1 MKLPAATAFSALAA
15 AGALALSLATP
26 AAFAQAAAAP
36 AASAASAPAFAVR
49 PEVGAALN
57 QTIEL
62 YRAGKAAEAKARL
75 EQAQAAIQNLQPAEV
90 TVMHRIRGLLEMQ
103 LEQYAAAVKSFE
115 SALAVGAQNPQDALQ
130 CQESLAR
137 AHFNLKAY
145 PAAAEAARK
154 AQAAGSKAPAVQSV
168 LVRATYLQNDHAGTI
183 RLLEAQQQRDGKL
196 ALDDLRILA
205 SAYGQAKDDANY
217 VRLAETLL
225 RDHGRTEYWPDLLAR
240 VQRQPG
246 WQPRWDI
253 DVYRLRLQL
262 DMMDEADDYLVLA
275 DLASKAGLPAE
286 AQKVV
291 DAGYAKGLLGKGS
304 GAAEHNRLRAAVTKQ
319 ANDDRQNLS
328 AAAAR
333 PPSVGDAR
341 AATNT
346 FTTGAA
352 LVSAGQAERG
362 LELMKAALAG
372 PLPDAAQA
380 RLQYAQALAQA
391 GRAAEAAEAFK
402 AVAGHEQLGLLA
414 RLWAL
419 AVAPKKG

>member
-1 MKLPAATAFSALAA
+1 MKLPAAPALSAAVTALGLLLAA
-15 AGALALSLATP
+15 P
-26 AAFAQAAAAP
+26 AAWAQAA
-36 AASAASAPAFAVR
+36 AASAASAPVFAVR
-49 PEVGAALN
+49 PEVGTALN
-57 QTIEL
+57 QVVEL
-62 YRAGKAAEAKARL
+62 FRGGKAAEAKARL
-75 EQAQAAIQNLQPAEV
+75 EQAQAAITNLQPAEV

-115 SALAVGAQNPQDALQ
+115 SALAVGAQNAQDALQ

-154 AQAAGSKAPAVQSV
+154 AQAAGSRAPVIQTV

-183 RLLEAQQQRDGKL
+183 RLLEAQQQREGKL

-225 RDHGRTEYWPDLLAR
+225 RDHGRTEYWPDLLSR
-240 VQRQPG
+240 VQRQAD

-262 DMMDEADDYLVLA
+262 DLMDEADDYLVLA
-275 DLASKAGLPAE
+275 DMASKAGLPAE
-286 AQKVV
+286 AQKVL
-291 DAGYAKGLLGKGS
+291 DAGFAKGLLGKGS
-304 GAAEHNRLRAAVTKQ
+304 GAAEHNRMRAAATRQ
-319 ANDDRQNLS
+319 AADDRQSLG

-333 PPSVGDAR
+333 PPAVADAR
-341 AATNT
+341 AATTT

-352 LVSAGQAERG
+352 LVGAGQADSG
-362 LELMKAALAG
+362 LALMKAALAG
-372 PLPDAAQA
+372 PLPDGAQA
-380 RLQYAQALAQA
+380 RLQYAQALAAA
-391 GRAAEAAEAFK
+391 GRTAEAAEQLKELA
-402 AVAGHEQLGLLA
+402 AHPQLGLLA
-414 RLWAL
+414 RLWAQAL
-419 AVAPKKG
+419 VPAARKS